1 MEGYAVTIKETSKQ
15 LSAKQRIAIKDTTNA
30 MKLDEATANAENVL
44 IYPEMWAVLAIHNE
58 KSDDVDYENYVLVDK
73 DGTKYVTGS
82 KSFWTSFMDI
92 YREMENEDEEWGI
105 KVYRVESKNYKG
117 KQFITCSIE

>member
-44 IYPEMWAVLAIHNE
+44 ICPEMWAVLAIHNE

-82 KSFWTSFMDI
+82 KSFWASFMDI

-105 KVYRVESKNYKG
+105 KVYRMESKNYKG

>member
-15 LSAKQRIAIKDTTNA
+15 LSAKQRIAIKDTSNA

-105 KVYRVESKNYKG
+105 KVYRMESKNYKG